1 MKNQKKFLLSDIPVI
16 LTIKLKRKLFPNG
29 FKDFKKHTE
38 NCPKETVLI
47 KWRLPLWFGVGW
59 FAGSLFRFLLDI
71 VLDKVS

>member
-16 LTIKLKRKLFPNG
+16 LTIKLKRKLFPDK

-38 NCPKETVLI
+38 NRPKETVLI

-59 FAGSLFRFLLDI
+59 FAVSMFRVLLDI
-71 VLDKVS
+71 VLDK

>member
-1 MKNQKKFLLSDIPVI
+1 MKNQKRFLLSDIPVI

-29 FKDFKKHTE
+29 FKDFKYHTE
-38 NCPKETVLI
+38 NRPKETVLI